1 MNMPLPRPTLFLLW
15 LLLLPAVASGLSFTF
30 SDVQK
35 APCQH
40 IVPIRPVLQ
49 DDATQKDITLSWIKT
64 HDVSAW
70 STTHPVAV
78 RDPQVYP
85 VLKQHAVDF
94 GSQGAFYMKTKYN
107 SLVELPS
114 LLASIMD
121 THITTHTT
129 RESFVAGNVE
139 HKFATV
145 TNIPLLGFIHVYTK
159 SAFLPDGTLYS
170 MHNVDT
176 GDLPWIAIWAQDVVR
191 RTIKDSVSDF
201 QREVSLRLCGA

>member
-1 MNMPLPRPTLFLLW
+1 MPTPRLLLALL
-15 LLLLPAVASGLSFTF
+15 LLLLPADIRAMSFTF

-40 IVPIRPVLQ
+40 IANLRPILQ
-49 DDATQKDITLSWIKT
+49 DDATQKEITLSWIKT

-70 STTHPVAV
+70 STTRAVAV
-78 RDPQVYP
+78 RAPQAYP
-85 VLKQHAVDF
+85 VLQKHAVDF

-107 SLVELPS
+107 SVVELPS
-114 LLASIMD
+114 VLGSIMD

-170 MHNVDT
+170 MHNVET

-191 RTIKDSVSDF
+191 RTVKDSVSDF